1 MGKKLKVSE
10 KNIIPIREYC
20 DNFLNIPFSWR
31 GKLTH
36 GRLVEYAREKGT
48 LLPRRGIFQEITKDD
63 ILRGKYYLIKDE
75 VGKIIPYRAQT
86 LNFDTILDE
95 LKHERKSLLQEK
107 RERILKEQGLK
118 DAVRGGTLR
127 IGEIDPYIYEEDNV
141 INNLGSVLVNNNR
154 VKKSLRK
161 RINH

>member
-36 GRLVEYAREKGT
+36 GRLGEYAREKGT

>member
-36 GRLVEYAREKGT
+36 GRLAEYAREKGT
-48 LLPRRGIFQEITKDD
+48 LLPRRGVFQELREDD
-63 ILRGKYYLIKDE
+63 ILRGNYYLIKDE
-75 VGKIIPYRAQT
+75 VGKIIPYKAQT
-86 LNFDTILDE
+86 LNFDRILED

-107 RERILKEQGLK
+107 RQKILKEQGLK
-118 DAVRGGTLR
+118 DAARGGTLR
-127 IGEIDPYIYEEDNV
+127 IGEVDPYIYEEDNI
-141 INNLGSVLVNNNR
+141 INSLGSMLENNNR
-154 VKKSLRK
+154 VKKSLRR
-161 RINH
+161 RIDH